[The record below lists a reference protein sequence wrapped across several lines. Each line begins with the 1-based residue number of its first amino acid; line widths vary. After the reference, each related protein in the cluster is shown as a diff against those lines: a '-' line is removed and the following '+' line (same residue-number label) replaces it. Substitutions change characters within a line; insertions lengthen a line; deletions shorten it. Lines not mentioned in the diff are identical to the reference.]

1 MVAITLTP
9 EQEST
14 AWDAL
19 VRNFGRPPSDVP
31 PGLADADAYEPEG
44 KAVTVVLT
52 DGEVH
57 VHYDA
62 EVLSDSTDKTLT
74 VYGDGTD
81 YSVYYWHAVRYY
93 SVDVY
98 DVVEDDDEAPE

>member
-1 MVAITLTP
+1 M
-9 EQEST
+9 
-14 AWDAL
+14 
-19 VRNFGRPPSDVP
+19 
-31 PGLADADAYEPEG
+31 
-44 KAVTVVLT
+44 
-52 DGEVH
+52 
-57 VHYDA
+57 
-62 EVLSDSTDKTLT
+62 DSTDKTLT